1 MLEKLIKFHSKIY
14 ANFVLRFKRVSSVE
28 EIYSVIKSLDEPV
41 ALYVHI
47 PFCKSQCKYCTFLK
61 FDYHPD
67 TLKRYFACLRSEF
80 DKYLSLG
87 ARFSEIY
94 IGGGTPTIDLAEL
107 VAFISY
113 AKAKCGVDDIS
124 VETILEDASVEN
136 LQALKQVGVTRLSIG
151 LQSVHQSYR
160 ALMERKGLD
169 TDQAREKINQA
180 SAIFDTVN
188 VDFIFNLPGQTK
200 DELGQDVDFFLS
212 LDEVKG
218 TFYPLMPTDVK
229 QSGIFSRVNLKKQRN
244 YYYFI
249 KDTLRAR
256 GFEPLTTW
264 CFSKNGQAS
273 SEYIVN
279 SDNYIGIG
287 SGAISQVNRT
297 IYINTFSLE
306 KYCPMIKKGLPVVLK
321 KVISGRDAARYRL
334 LLALFGTKIEKATIK
349 NNNFH
354 LLPELLLARLLGLV
368 RDDGKTLRATRK
380 GMYYI
385 GFTMREFFNSVSD
398 LRKNFINK
406 GL

>member
-14 ANFVLRFKRVSSVE
+14 ANFVLRFKRVLSAE
-28 EIYSVIKSLDEPV
+28 EIYPVIKSLDAPV

-61 FDYHPD
+61 FDYQPD

-94 IGGGTPTIDLAEL
+94 IGGGTPTIDMAEL
-107 VAFISY
+107 ITFINH
-113 AKAKCGVDDIS
+113 AKTKSGVDDIS
-124 VETILEDASVEN
+124 VETILEDANVEN
-136 LQALKQVGVTRLSIG
+136 LQALKQAGVTRLSIG

-160 ALMERKGLD
+160 ALMERKELD
-169 TDQAREKINQA
+169 PDQAREKIDRA
-180 SAIFDTVN
+180 AAIFDTVN

-200 DELGQDVDFFLS
+200 DELAQDVDFFLS
-212 LDEVKG
+212 LNEVKG
-218 TFYPLMPTDVK
+218 TFYPLLPTDVK
-229 QSGIFSRVNLKKQRN
+229 QSGIFSRVDLKKQRN

-264 CFSKNGQAS
+264 CFSKNSQAS
-273 SEYIVN
+273 SEYIIN

-306 KYCPMIKKGLPVVLK
+306 KYCPMIKNGLPVVLR
-321 KVISGRDAARYRL
+321 KVISVHDMARYRL
-334 LLALFGTKIEKATIK
+334 LLALFGTKIEKEKIK
-349 NNNFH
+349 KNNFH
-354 LLPELLLARLLGLV
+354 LLPELLLARFLGLV
-368 RDDGKTLRATRK
+368 KDDGLSLRATRK

-385 GFTMREFFNSVSD
+385 GFTMREFFNAIGN
-398 LRKNFINK
+398 LRKKFIEK
-406 GL
+406 EL